1 MTTPFL
7 GRRLMFVGLGAMFLG
22 VLLPF
27 LMVIRVIE
35 STLLLNF
42 IAFIVSVG
50 GLFTG
55 IVGITMYAAKSRSRD
70 KE

>member
-1 MTTPFL
+1 MTNPFL
-7 GRRLMFVGLGAMFLG
+7 GRRLMFIALAAMFLG

-35 STLLLNF
+35 STFLLNF
-42 IAFIVSVG
+42 IAFIISVG

-55 IVGITMYAAKSRSRD
+55 IVGITMYAAKSRNRD